1 MKLDA
6 TADTA
11 FTIDGT
17 STSVKITAQEV
28 NISSHSMLNFNPGS
42 GWINITNEQPWS
54 ATYPPKIKFNSD
66 TTFTTSTF

>member
-28 NISSHSMLNFNPGS
+28 DISSYSMLYFNPGS
-42 GWINITNEQPWS
+42 GWIYITNG
-54 ATYPPKIKFNSD
+54 
-66 TTFTTSTF
+66 